1 MELSNMPDVAAVEDS
16 GQAATGMSE
25 DISMAD
31 DRKTSD
37 SRLSYPVPACDW
49 TPDAREGLL

>member
-1 MELSNMPDVAAVEDS
+1 MPDVAAVEDS

-37 SRLSYPVPACDW
+37 SLLSYPVPACDW